1 MKASLIVYD
10 MSKLDQYHKIIIN
23 RVLFGYTN
31 NSNNNQYHYK
41 IKGILSD
48 ISCFRLPKGALIV
61 KEEDQNK
68 VINILKKNKAK
79 YNAFAISVD
88 KSMLKKV

>member
-23 RVLFGYTN
+23 RIIFGYTN

-41 IKGILSD
+41 IKGILSH
-48 ISCFRLPKGALIV
+48 IPCFRLPKGAVIV
-61 KEEDQNK
+61 KKEDQNK
-68 VINILKKNKAK
+68 VVNVLKKNKAK
-79 YNAFAISVD
+79 YNAYYISVD
-88 KSMLKKV
+88 KSMLKKI

>member
-23 RVLFGYTN
+23 RALFGYTN

-41 IKGILSD
+41 INGVLSNIL
-48 ISCFRLPKGALIV
+48 CFRLPKGAVIV
-61 KEEDQNK
+61 KKEDQNK

-79 YNAFAISVD
+79 YNAFSISVD
-88 KSMLKKV
+88 KSLPKKI

>member
-1 MKASLIVYD
+1 MRAILIVYD
-10 MSKLDQYHKIIIN
+10 MSKLDQYSKITIN
-23 RVLFGYTN
+23 RILFGYTN

-41 IKGILSD
+41 IQGVLSR
-48 ISCFRLPKGALIV
+48 IPCFRLPKGAVIV

-68 VINILKKNKAK
+68 VINILKKKKAK
-79 YNAFAISVD
+79 YNTFSISVD